1 MTDDDPA
8 ALWNSRYAERDQIW
22 SGEPN
27 QALVL
32 AAGSLRPG
40 RALDLG
46 CGEGADAV
54 WLAERGW
61 NVTAVDIASTA
72 VTRAKAL
79 ATGRDVPENRITWLV
94 EDLAT
99 WEPTGSYELV
109 SACFFHS
116 PVDFP
121 RTTVLQR
128 AAAAVAPGGD
138 LLIVGHAEPPP
149 WAESH
154 SHADH
159 RFLSSAE
166 ELAEL
171 QLDDEVWTVGLSEV
185 RPREATGT
193 QRRAGDSPRRHH
205 ARPPERI
212 GLGQSSAS
220 GLVNS
225 SVRARPGQ
233 CAGGPQRTVDQK
245 VYTGDE

>member
-1 MTDDDPA
+1 MTDQDPA
-8 ALWNSRYAERDQIW
+8 AFWNNRYAEGNQIW
-22 SGEPN
+22 SGEAN

-32 AAGSLRPG
+32 AVRSLRPG

-46 CGEGADAV
+46 CGEGADTV

-61 NVTAVDIASTA
+61 NVTAVDIATTA
-72 VTRAKAL
+72 VTRARAL
-79 ATGRDVPENRITWLV
+79 ATGRGVPEDRITWLV

-99 WEPTGSYELV
+99 WEPTGPYELV
-109 SACFFHS
+109 SACFLHS

-121 RTTVLQR
+121 RAAVLQR

-149 WAESH
+149 WADSH

-171 QLDDEVWTVGLSEV
+171 QLDDDSWTVAISEV
-185 RPREATGT
+185 RPREATGPSGE
-193 QRRAGDSPRRHH
+193 RATLRDAITLVHR
-205 ARPPERI
+205 A
-212 GLGQSSAS
+212 AS
-220 GLVNS
+220 
-225 SVRARPGQ
+225 
-233 CAGGPQRTVDQK
+233 T
-245 VYTGDE
+245 